1 MTTKKAAA
9 PKKPPAAPAPKT
21 APKKIPTRP
30 RSELDT
36 RPHKPMPKEGSGAMI
51 TSGSETFSVSLQSR
65 HAQYLRAVAK
75 LEQRSPEQMIE
86 RLVRIAYQQ
95 DPSGQRV
102 NVKSGDNS
110 FSGRRGDGPQPEAN
124 DNEE

>member
-1 MTTKKAAA
+1 MTTKKAA
-9 PKKPPAAPAPKT
+9 PKKPAAAPAPKKST
-21 APKKIPTRP
+21 KARP
-30 RSELDT
+30 LSELDT
-36 RPHKPMPKEGSGAMI
+36 RPHKAVPREGSGAMV
-51 TSGSETFSVSLQSR
+51 TSGSEQFTVVLQSR

-86 RLVRIAYQQ
+86 RLVRLAYQQ

-102 NVKSGDNS
+102 NVKASDTS
-110 FSGRRGDGPQPEAN
+110 FSCRRGDGPQPEAN